1 MKKALSLLMA
11 ALFLVLCLP
20 VTALA
25 EGKTPPGAIYGNY
38 DKEATAYIWQFG
50 EMAAG
55 ESPTAVSYS
64 DAYASIRAGLA
75 AGDSISSG
83 GIAFIGAG
91 CLEPNDAKG
100 FASAAESGRYLLVR
114 PAVSGTLEICVR
126 FDKASNTRKCR
137 IYYQDLGELDSV
149 EAAADLSGL
158 NKNETEIGT
167 ATTSDPVTW
176 QLSLTAGHVYGF
188 VTYNDSPAQITAL
201 RLLTTEVPG
210 GPGEGGEEGGSGSGE
225 MPAPAGDAVTGVW
238 DDSHTAYRWTFGKTT
253 AVETSAIYDA
263 APSGENAPA
272 LRLGMAAGDHTDAS
286 GLHLA
291 GYGVSDD
298 GITAASTGRYLLVKP
313 AQNGTIQMS
322 LSATLSG
329 GKPKARI
336 YTADLGE
343 VELAAADLTQLQKA
357 GDPLAAVET
366 TSGSDSAQC
375 PCKPVMCTVLRC
387 MPSMLRTS
395 CSMTCPSLP
404 NQTSPSL
411 SRNRSRSRSPS
422 RNRKILIN
430 HPAPA
435 RPNLPLKNR
444 IPPLGRYPAPLS
456 QRTLTAVPTV

>member
-137 IYYQDLGELDSV
+137 IYYQDLGKLDSV

-225 MPAPAGDAVTGVW
+225 TPAPADDAVTGVW
-238 DDSHTAYRWTFGKTT
+238 DDSHTAYRWTFGETT

-298 GITAASTGRYLLVKP
+298 GITAASTGRYTARWRIQSLVKC
-313 AQNGTIQMS
+313 MLMRS
-322 LSATLSG
+322 
-329 GKPKARI
+329 
-336 YTADLGE
+336 
-343 VELAAADLTQLQKA
+343 
-357 GDPLAAVET
+357 
-366 TSGSDSAQC
+366 
-375 PCKPVMCTVLRC
+375 MVLEI
-387 MPSMLRTS
+387 S
-395 CSMTCPSLP
+395 C
-404 NQTSPSL
+404 
-411 SRNRSRSRSPS
+411 
-422 RNRKILIN
+422 
-430 HPAPA
+430 
-435 RPNLPLKNR
+435 
-444 IPPLGRYPAPLS
+444 
-456 QRTLTAVPTV
+456 

>member
-114 PAVSGTLEICVR
+114 SAVSGTLEICVR

-149 EAAADLSGL
+149 EAAANLSGL
-158 NKNETEIGT
+158 NKNGTEIGT

-322 LSATLSG
+322 LRHTQWRKTQSSHLHGRSG
-329 GKPKARI
+329 RSGTGSRRPDPVAESRRP
-336 YTADLGE
+336 
-343 VELAAADLTQLQKA
+343 A
-357 GDPLAAVET
+357 G
-366 TSGSDSAQC
+366 
-375 PCKPVMCTVLRC
+375 RC
-387 MPSMLRTS
+387 GNDFRQRQWHNVPA
-395 CSMTCPSLP
+395 
-404 NQTSPSL
+404 
-411 SRNRSRSRSPS
+411 SRSCVRFCGVC
-422 RNRKILIN
+422 RQCFG
-430 HPAPA
+430 HPA
-435 RPNLPLKNR
+435 L
-444 IPPLGRYPAPLS
+444 
-456 QRTLTAVPTV
+456 

>member
-25 EGKTPPGAIYGNY
+25 EGETPPGAIYGNY

-83 GIAFIGAG
+83 GIAFTGAG

-149 EAAADLSGL
+149 EAAANLSGL
-158 NKNETEIGT
+158 NKNGTEIGT
-167 ATTSDPVTW
+167 ATASDPVTW

-225 MPAPAGDAVTGVW
+225 MPAPAGDAMTGVW
-238 DDSHTAYRWTFGKTT
+238 DDSHTAYHWTFGETT

-291 GYGVSDD
+291 GYGVSDN
-298 GITAASTGRYLLVKP
+298 GITAASTGRYPQRGLQHDGQHQKD
-313 AQNGTIQMS
+313 
-322 LSATLSG
+322 G
-329 GKPKARI
+329 G
-336 YTADLGE
+336 
-343 VELAAADLTQLQKA
+343 
-357 GDPLAAVET
+357 
-366 TSGSDSAQC
+366 
-375 PCKPVMCTVLRC
+375 
-387 MPSMLRTS
+387 
-395 CSMTCPSLP
+395 
-404 NQTSPSL
+404 
-411 SRNRSRSRSPS
+411 
-422 RNRKILIN
+422 
-430 HPAPA
+430 
-435 RPNLPLKNR
+435 
-444 IPPLGRYPAPLS
+444 YPRLC
-456 QRTLTAVPTV
+456 L